1 MHELKLKGI
10 TKTYKEKKA
19 VNDIGV
25 TFRHGVYGLL
35 GENGAGKTTLMRMIC
50 GLLKPSSGNI
60 LCDNKEILKM
70 GGDYR
75 RILGYL
81 PQDFGYYPDYSAWR
95 FLMYVAALK
104 ALPEKYAK
112 ERIEELLELVN
123 LSDMR
128 NKKLKTFSGG
138 MLKRVGIAQALLNQ
152 PELLILDEPTSG
164 LDPKERVR
172 FRNIISSLGKD
183 KTVILSTHIVS
194 DIEYIADTILMMKQG
209 TLAASGRTEDI
220 LATISNKVWECVVPQ
235 KKADQLD
242 AFYVVSN
249 LKNESNGVLVRLISD
264 QPPTEDAH
272 NVTPT
277 LEDAYLYYLSQNIK
291 KL

>member
-1 MHELKLKGI
+1 MHELKLEGI
-10 TKTYKEKKA
+10 TKAYKEKKA
-19 VNDIGV
+19 VNDICV

-50 GLLKPSSGNI
+50 GLLKPSSGDI
-60 LCDNKEILKM
+60 FCDNKEILKM

-123 LSDMR
+123 LSDVK

-183 KTVILSTHIVS
+183 RTVILSTHIVS

-209 TLAASGRTEDI
+209 ILAASGKMENI
-220 LATISNKVWECVVPQ
+220 LSPISNKVWECVVPQ

-242 AFYVVSN
+242 TFYVVSN
-249 LKNESNGVLVRLISD
+249 LKNEPNGVLVRLISD
-264 QPPTEDAH
+264 QPPTEDAY
-272 NVTPT
+272 NVMPT
-277 LEDAYLYYLSQNIK
+277 LEDAYLYYLS
-291 KL
+291 L